1 MRGLFKKL
9 RRKLDY
15 LDEERI
21 EQIRKAY
28 LYALEGHKGQK
39 RQTGEPYITH
49 PVDVACVLADYKL
62 DHLTIM
68 GALLHDTIEDTF
80 IEKQDIKERFGETV
94 ANIVDGVSKL
104 DKIHFTSRIEAQAEN
119 FRKLILAMSQDIR
132 VIFLKLADRLHNI
145 RTLGALSAVKKR
157 RIARETLEIYAPI
170 AKRLGM
176 RELSVE
182 LEEISFREM
191 YPMRYRVL
199 QNAVKR
205 ARGDRKK
212 ILMQIETTF
221 RGGFQAVKFPICQ
234 IIGREKHLYS
244 IYRKMRGKKLSFN
257 EIMDVYAFR
266 MIVDDVDTCYRVL
279 GLVHSLYKPV
289 AERFKD
295 YIAIPK
301 ANGYQSLHTTLFGPY
316 GLPIEVQIRTTEMD
330 RMANQGIAAHW
341 MYKVSDNDSSGVQ
354 TQHSAEQWVQNLL
367 EMQRNTGSSL
377 EFVENVKIDL
387 FPHEVYVFTPKGHIK
402 SMPAG
407 ATVIDFAYSVH
418 TDIGNHCVSARVD
431 RQLTSLSAQLV
442 NGQTIEVVTEPD
454 ARPQPA
460 WIDFAVTGKAKN
472 AIRHFLKNCKRS
484 ESITLGRK
492 LLKQALTHY
501 SIQMKQLS
509 TESLQPVLQEM
520 QLMSFDDMLE
530 QIGLG
535 NRIASLVA
543 EQLVRY
549 LSVGERLTEVHADKP
564 ISVQGTEGMT
574 LEFARCCHPIPGDA
588 ISGVITAGQGVVVH
602 KETCA
607 TLMRLRRNPSRVVL
621 LRWSQTTSSQDFVV
635 SLDIELKNRRGTLAE
650 LALAASDA
658 GANIEDIQVM
668 DREGLYCIVRFELRV
683 QDRVHLAAVLRRFRR
698 LNVVLRIDRL

>member
-1 MRGLFKKL
+1 MRRLFKKL

-15 LDEERI
+15 MDEERI
-21 EQIRKAY
+21 EQVRLAY

-49 PVDVACVLADYKL
+49 PVDVACVLAEYKL

-80 IEKQDIKERFGETV
+80 IEKKDIEERFGKTV

-104 DKIHFTSRIEAQAEN
+104 DKIHFTSRVEAQAEN

-132 VIFLKLADRLHNI
+132 VIFLKLADRLHNM
-145 RTLGALSAVKKR
+145 RTLGSHHTVKR
-157 RIARETLEIYAPI
+157 RRISRETLEIYAPI

-191 YPMRYRVL
+191 YPMRHRVL

-212 ILMQIETTF
+212 ILLQIDTTF
-221 RGGFQAVKFPICQ
+221 REGFQAAKFPICQ

-244 IYRKMRGKKLSFN
+244 IYRKMKNKKISFN

-266 MIVDDVDTCYRVL
+266 MVVDEVDTCYRVL
-279 GLVHSLYKPV
+279 GLVHRLFKPV

-330 RMANQGIAAHW
+330 RMANQGVAAHW
-341 MYKVSDNDSSGVQ
+341 LYKAPHENENLMA
-354 TQHSAEQWVQNLL
+354 QHSAQQWVQNLL
-367 EMQRNTGSSL
+367 EMQRDTGSSL
-377 EFVENVKIDL
+377 EFIENVKVDL
-387 FPHEVYVFTPKGHIK
+387 FPHEVYVFTPKGQIK
-402 SMPAG
+402 SLPAG

-431 RQLTSLSAQLV
+431 RQVTSLSALLA
-442 NGQTIEVVTEPD
+442 NGQTIDIITSPD
-454 ARPQPA
+454 ARPNPS
-460 WIDFAVTGKAKN
+460 WIDFCVTGKAKN
-472 AIRHFLKNCKRS
+472 AIRYFLKSCRRS
-484 ESITLGRK
+484 ESISLGRK
-492 LLKQALTHY
+492 LLKKALGNY
-501 SIQMKQLS
+501 SISMRQLS
-509 TESLQPVLQEM
+509 IKLLQPVLQEM
-520 QLMSFDDMLE
+520 QLANFDDMLE
-530 QIGLG
+530 EIGLG
-535 NRIASLVA
+535 NRMAGLVA
-543 EQLVRY
+543 EQLSRY
-549 LSVGERLTEVHADKP
+549 LCGDAKIPQLVNDEPL
-564 ISVQGTEGMT
+564 SVQGTEGMT
-574 LEFARCCHPIPGDA
+574 LEFARCCHPIPGDP
-588 ISGVITAGQGVVVH
+588 ISGVITPGQGVSVH
-602 KETCA
+602 KETCS
-607 TLMRLRRNPSRVVL
+607 TLVRMWRNPDRIIP
-621 LRWSQTTSSQDFVV
+621 LRWSETSKQDFTV
-635 SLDIELKNRRGTLAE
+635 SLIIELKNERGALAE

-658 GANIEDIQVM
+658 KANIEDVEVTERKGAHFM
-668 DREGLYCIVRFELRV
+668 VRFELKV
-683 QDRVHLAAVLRRFRR
+683 HDRVHLATVLRRFRR
-698 LNVVLRIDRL
+698 QSAVIRIDRL

>member
-1 MRGLFKKL
+1 MRRLFKKL

-15 LDEERI
+15 LDEERV
-21 EQIRKAY
+21 EQVRLAY

-39 RQTGEPYITH
+39 RRTGEPYITH
-49 PVDVACVLADYKL
+49 PVDVACVLAEYKL

-80 IEKQDIKERFGETV
+80 IEKEDIEERFGHTV

-104 DKIHFTSRIEAQAEN
+104 DKIHFTSRVEAQAEN

-132 VIFLKLADRLHNI
+132 VIFLKLADRLHNM
-145 RTLGALSAVKKR
+145 RTLGSHHNVKR
-157 RIARETLEIYAPI
+157 RRISRETLEIYAPI

-191 YPMRYRVL
+191 YPMRHRVL

-212 ILMQIETTF
+212 ILMQIETKF
-221 RGGFQAVKFPICQ
+221 REGFQAEKFPICQ

-244 IYRKMRGKKLSFN
+244 IYKKMRSKRLSFN

-266 MIVDDVDTCYRVL
+266 MVVDEVDTCYRVL
-279 GLVHSLYKPV
+279 GLVHRLYKPV

-330 RMANQGIAAHW
+330 RMASQGIAAHW
-341 MYKVSDNDSSGVQ
+341 IYKAPNESDGTL

-377 EFVENVKIDL
+377 EFIENVKVDL

-402 SMPAG
+402 SLPAG

-418 TDIGNHCVSARVD
+418 TDVGNHCVSARVD
-431 RQLTSLSAQLV
+431 RQVTSLSALLA
-442 NGQTIEVVTEPD
+442 NGQTIEVVTSPD
-454 ARPQPA
+454 ARPNPS
-460 WIDFAVTGKAKN
+460 WMDFAATGKAKN
-472 AIRHFLKNCKRS
+472 AIRHFLKTCRRS
-484 ESITLGRK
+484 ESVALGRK
-492 LLKQALTHY
+492 LLKKSLANY
-501 SIQMKQLS
+501 SISVRQLS

-520 QLMSFDDMLE
+520 QLTSFDDMLE
-530 QIGLG
+530 EIGLG

-543 EQLVRY
+543 EQLARY
-549 LSVGERLTEVHADKP
+549 LSGEEITAETKADEP

-574 LEFARCCHPIPGDA
+574 LDFARCCHPIPGDP
-588 ISGVITAGQGVVVH
+588 ISGVIAVGKGVTVH
-602 KETCA
+602 KESCS
-607 TLMRLRRNPSRVVL
+607 TLIRLRRNPARVIP
-621 LRWSQTTSSQDFVV
+621 LRWSEAATQDFVA
-635 SLDIELKNRRGTLAE
+635 SLVIELKNKRGTLAE

-658 GANIEDIQVM
+658 GADIEDIDVT
-668 DREGLYCIVRFELRV
+668 DREGVHCVVRFELKV
-683 QDRVHLAAVLRRFRR
+683 HDRGHLAAVLRRFRR
-698 LNVVLRIDRL
+698 LNTVIRIDRL